1 MTFQVELEREADGRW
16 IAEVTDL
23 PGVLAY
29 GATQDEAQA
38 KVQALALRVMA
49 ERLEHGEAGPQ
60 LLDISFER
68 RDQLAEHQGAEGAR
82 SAAAYRLD
90 RKASIGFAS
99 HAFSG
104 RLARLRYSPFMM
116 ATKSVRK
123 CWPASPSEL
132 G

>member
-38 KVQALALRVMA
+38 KVQALA

-60 LLDISFER
+60 LLDISFR
-68 RDQLAEHQGAEGAR
+68 VA
-82 SAAAYRLD
+82 
-90 RKASIGFAS
+90 
-99 HAFSG
+99 
-104 RLARLRYSPFMM
+104 
-116 ATKSVRK
+116 
-123 CWPASPSEL
+123 
-132 G
+132 